1 MAIHGV
7 NYNSTNASFLDQYNV
22 WLKGDMNSIS
32 MALAATKCWFIWKE
46 RCFRVF
52 EKKERTPE
60 QLATDILRQFTY
72 WDPHN
77 SSINQQKHRRKKT
90 AQNIQWI
97 FPSRDGI
104 KLNCDAS
111 WVSKHTNAGFGFVLR
126 NWLDT
131 GKGAGMGIFRAS
143 TTEEAE
149 ALALLHTTRWAIE
162 NNLQNLVIEGDN
174 QVTINYLQGKEV
186 SVQ

>member
-1 MAIHGV
+1 M
-7 NYNSTNASFLDQYNV
+7 YQQT
-22 WLKGDMNSIS
+22 
-32 MALAATKCWFIWKE
+32 
-46 RCFRVF
+46 RV
-52 EKKERTPE
+52 
-60 QLATDILRQFTY
+60 L
-72 WDPHN
+72 
-77 SSINQQKHRRKKT
+77 RRK
-90 AQNIQWI
+90 
-97 FPSRDGI
+97 P
-104 KLNCDAS
+104 
-111 WVSKHTNAGFGFVLR
+111 
-126 NWLDT
+126 DT